1 MRNPTDPALV
11 REDIREALLAWGSGT
26 QPHMPGSFLTAV
38 LENDLA
44 EAVGRADFQNIE
56 VLPAIVAFV
65 YRNLPSPCWGSKEK
79 VEAWLVKAQERAY
92 GRSS

>member
-1 MRNPTDPALV
+1 MNPALI
-11 REDIREALLAWGSGT
+11 REEIREALLAWGAGA
-26 QPHMPGSFLTAV
+26 QPYMPGSFLTAV

-44 EAVGRADFQNIE
+44 GAVGQADWQNIE

-65 YRNLPSPCWGSKEK
+65 YRNLPSPCWGSKDK